1 MGMTIGLCYDL
12 RSEYLEMGYS
22 EEETAEFDRDDTVK
36 AIEDALSFLG
46 HRPERIGH
54 ARQLAAALVAGK
66 RWDLVFNIAEGM
78 HGIGREAQVPALLD
92 LYEIPYTFSDPLVM
106 SLTLHKGMTKRVIRD
121 AGIPTSD
128 FRIVEDAED
137 TQNLAFD
144 PPYFIKPVAEGT
156 GKGVTPDSIIR
167 DRSLLP
173 SACQRMLETFRQPVL
188 VEPYL
193 SGREF
198 TTAVVGT
205 GKKAQ
210 VLGSM
215 EVHLKESAEQGVY
228 SYVNKEKCEE
238 LVIYRLVKAADD
250 PVVAQAEAIALNA
263 WKVLGCRDAAALI
276 RQTVRESPCL
286 RKSTHC
292 RHSSGTFGSAHYLQS
307 SEVVT
312 VYRFDW
318 PIVASA
324 SERIRRKK
332 PDAHCHCPRQG
343 KGFGSADAQ
352 TGRLVVKTALFFGA
366 YSGNH
371 GMHPESGAD
380 KRS

>member
-12 RSEYLEMGYS
+12 RSEYLAMGYS

-54 ARQLAAALVAGK
+54 AKNLASALVAGK
-66 RWDLVFNIAEGM
+66 RWDLVFNIAEGL

-92 LYEIPYTFSDPLVM
+92 LYEIPYTFSAPLVM

-128 FRIVEDAED
+128 FRIVEDIED
-137 TQNLAFD
+137 TQNLCFD

-156 GKGVTPDSIIR
+156 GKGITPDSIIR
-167 DRSLLP
+167 NQAVLK

-198 TTAVVGT
+198 TTAIVGT
-205 GKKAQ
+205 GKKAR
-210 VLGSM
+210 VLGTM
-215 EVHLKESAEQGVY
+215 EVHLREEAEPGVY

-238 LVIYRLVKAADD
+238 LVTYRLVKAADD
-250 PVVAQAEAIALNA
+250 PVVADAEAIALNA
-263 WKVLGCRDAAALI
+263 WLVLGCRDAGRLDIRCDSAGKPMFMEVNPLAGIHPEHSDLPIICNHLGMPYQELI
-276 RQTVRESPCL
+276 RRIVD
-286 RKSTHC
+286 
-292 RHSSGTFGSAHYLQS
+292 SA
-307 SEVVT
+307 
-312 VYRFDW
+312 
-318 PIVASA
+318 A
-324 SERIRRKK
+324 ERIR
-332 PDAHCHCPRQG
+332 
-343 KGFGSADAQ
+343 
-352 TGRLVVKTALFFGA
+352 T
-366 YSGNH
+366 
-371 GMHPESGAD
+371 
-380 KRS
+380 